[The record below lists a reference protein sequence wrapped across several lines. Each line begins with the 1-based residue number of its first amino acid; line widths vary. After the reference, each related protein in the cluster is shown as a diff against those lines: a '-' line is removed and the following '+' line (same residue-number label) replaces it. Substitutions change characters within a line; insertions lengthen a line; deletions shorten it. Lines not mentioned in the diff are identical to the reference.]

1 MNHDTSTLF
10 TLPRRRKLSA
20 VLAALAVA
28 GVALAG
34 CTAPTPDADPA
45 AAQEILASHE
55 LAGLDVG
62 EVIERLEAMPV
73 ADRPDR
79 LLASVQPD
87 ALVLRDESG
96 RESRLPMPR
105 DTVYVSIAPFRERTH
120 ECHFHSL
127 TTCLGELSDTEVRVS
142 VTSEDGKTLVEET
155 RPTEDNGFIGIWV
168 PRDIEA
174 TLTVE
179 SEGLTGTVPLSTT
192 SPDDRTCITDL
203 QLL

>member
-10 TLPRRRKLSA
+10 TLPRRRQLSA

-28 GVALAG
+28 GIALAG
-34 CTAPTPDADPA
+34 CTVPAPDADPA

-62 EVIERLEAMPV
+62 EVIERLEATPV

-105 DTVYVSIAPFRERTH
+105 DTVYVSIAPFREHTH

-142 VTSEDGKTLVEET
+142 VTAEDGKTLVDET